1 MIKIWDEGDYMDA
14 RHLENYIMIQL
25 RCYTFNCLLRNGIC
39 NMKIWAEGDWF
50 MNHFMGKIWI
60 YGSI

>member
-25 RCYTFNCLLRNGIC
+25 RCYTFNCLLRNDIY
-39 NMKIWAEGDWF
+39 NMKIWAGGVRF
-50 MNHFMGKIWI
+50 M
-60 YGSI
+60 